1 MYDNIHDLQIACQIL
16 QQTKERVAS
25 YPNHPYII
33 CSKIQNLMEND
44 RSISNSDYSYLLFTS
59 KEEQYAWNQWKPYS
73 LHSSSS
79 STLLL
84 LNEYTHTYYQHH
96 NQYGINEFVY
106 CGLRKCIH
114 TECLR
119 HNINTPFNMLILR
132 RNFNPDKDWNCKDME
147 V

>member
-25 YPNHPYII
+25 YPNHPYTI

-79 STLLL
+79 FSFWSVR
-84 LNEYTHTYYQHH
+84 HS
-96 NQYGINEFVY
+96 FVY
-106 CGLRKCIH
+106 NSSASTCI
-114 TECLR
+114 
-119 HNINTPFNMLILR
+119 
-132 RNFNPDKDWNCKDME
+132 
-147 V
+147 